1 MREHQQVPEG
11 RKADGNKMD
20 GEKRT
25 EDRGKSKQEET
36 NKRKA
41 LKTQNGSAGRG
52 TERGQWKKTKEK
64 KGKGGGEGAK
74 LDHNWVFMQKVV
86 LVFCA
91 IKVEKQITWNL
102 RKYKL

>member
-1 MREHQQVPEG
+1 MPEG

-25 EDRGKSKQEET
+25 EDRGKSKQGET

-41 LKTQNGSAGRG
+41 LETQNCSAGRG
-52 TERGQWKKTKEK
+52 TERGQWKKTQEK
-64 KGKGGGEGAK
+64 KEKGGGEEAK
-74 LDHNWVFMQKVV
+74 LDHNWVFMQKVI

-91 IKVEKQITWNL
+91 IKVEKQITRNL
-102 RKYKL
+102 RKYEL

>member
-1 MREHQQVPEG
+1 MPEG

-41 LKTQNGSAGRG
+41 LKTQNGSADRG

-64 KGKGGGEGAK
+64 KEKGGGEGVK

-86 LVFCA
+86 VVFCA
-91 IKVEKQITWNL
+91 IKVENQITWNL
-102 RKYKL
+102 RKHKL

>member
-41 LKTQNGSAGRG
+41 LETQNGSAGRG
-52 TERGQWKKTKEK
+52 TERGQWKKKLRKRK
-64 KGKGGGEGAK
+64 K
-74 LDHNWVFMQKVV
+74 
-86 LVFCA
+86 
-91 IKVEKQITWNL
+91 KVEEKERNL
-102 RKYKL
+102 TTTGFSCKRSS